1 MSTNSSSGRSSTS
14 PKRAKWVVNVFLS
27 TILISAL
34 VTLCSNLIFENSGLW
49 IAFLVL
55 LLIVIVGIVFDMI
68 GVAVTAADETP
79 FHSMASRRVPE
90 ATEAIRLLRNAAK
103 VGSVCNDVIGDI
115 CGVGSGSAAAVI
127 SANVIASTGLSWST
141 GVSVL
146 LSALVAGLTV
156 GGKAAGKS
164 LAIRNSTKIVRLT
177 AKVLY
182 TLKSIPR
189 TIFRRKKK

>member
-1 MSTNSSSGRSSTS
+1 MS
-14 PKRAKWVVNVFLS
+14 VFLS

-55 LLIVIVGIVFDMI
+55 LLIVVIGIVFDMI

-79 FHSMASRRVPE
+79 FHSMASRRIPE
-90 ATEAIRLLRNAAK
+90 ATEAIHLLRNAAK

-115 CGVGSGSAAAVI
+115 CGVVSGSAAAVI
-127 SANVIASTGLSWST
+127 SANVIAATGLSWST

-164 LAIRNSTKIVRLT
+164 VAIRNSTKIVKLT
-177 AKVLY
+177 AKVLH
-182 TLKSIPR
+182 TLKSVPR
-189 TIFRRKKK
+189 KLFRRKKK

>member
-1 MSTNSSSGRSSTS
+1 MGTNKSSDKASGSKSRI
-14 PKRAKWVVNVFLS
+14 RWVVTIFFL

-34 VTLCSNLIFENSGLW
+34 FSLLSSLAFQNSSLW
-49 IAFLVL
+49 VAFLVL
-55 LLIVIVGIVFDMI
+55 FCIVIIGILFDMI

-115 CGVGSGSAAAVI
+115 CGVVSGSAAAVI
-127 SANVIASTGLSWST
+127 SGSVAVAWGISWET
-141 GVSVL
+141 ALSVL

-164 LAIRNSTKIVRLT
+164 FAIKNSTEIVKIT
-177 AKVLY
+177 ASIIYTVKV
-182 TLKSIPR
+182 IPSK
-189 TIFRRKKK
+189 IFRRKK